1 MSDCYLCRKPL
12 HGDSS
17 SVDIKRWD
25 PRRNVFFDE
34 TRRACAECVRRRN
47 GYQSRRAKARR
58 DAAASCSTNGLTNK
72 WRWTMS
78 WLDDLYRI
86 VGKGDVR
93 DSDFILNGESFY
105 CPQCGRHL
113 KAATGTVKGSE
124 EKRYRFK
131 CVDRMHYRT
140 KWHESYQAALME
152 MIKTFE
158 KGENA

>member
-25 PRRNVFFDE
+25 PRRNVFF
-34 TRRACAECVRRRN
+34 
-47 GYQSRRAKARR
+47 
-58 DAAASCSTNGLTNK
+58 K